1 MTRTHHPEPTFQ
13 LRLVAGRDV
22 VIGPGKADLL
32 AAIDRTGSISA
43 ASRELGMS
51 YKKAWQLIDTMN
63 RHLPE
68 RAVET
73 ATGGHERGG
82 AHLTPLG
89 REVLV
94 RFRALEAL
102 LDPARSDDAG
112 ALQSLVARGG
122 GID

>member
-1 MTRTHHPEPTFQ
+1 MTRTHHPRPTFQ

-22 VIGPGKADLL
+22 VVGPGKADLL

-68 RAVET
+68 RAVAT
-73 ATGGHERGG
+73 ATGGRERGG
-82 AHLTPLG
+82 AHLTPMG
-89 REVLV
+89 REVLD

-102 LDPARSDDAG
+102 LDPAGCGDAA
-112 ALQSLVARGG
+112 ALLSLAAHGG
-122 GID
+122 EAD